1 MKQGVYE
8 RKWTEPDGRERTRR
22 FVIRNGRVLSLRAAK
37 VRPLSFYESLAGTW
51 VRVGDISVGAASHN
65 AL

>member
-37 VRPLSFYESLAGTW
+37 VRPL
-51 VRVGDISVGAASHN
+51 
-65 AL
+65 

>member
-8 RKWTEPDGRERTRR
+8 RQWTEPDGCERTRR

-37 VRPLSFYESLAGTW
+37 VRPLSFYDGLAGTW
-51 VRVGDISVGAASHN
+51 VRVGDISVGAAGHN